1 MAVNP
6 KSLENLKK
14 FEKGFDPRRNIKGVP
29 RKLVSKI
36 SDIGYTNSEVND
48 TIKNIAALTE
58 DEVKQLADNTDCT
71 LLERMV
77 AKAILKDFGKG
88 SLWNLEL
95 IISRAFGKPKETQSV
110 ENTGKVEVVFI
121 KGKTIL

>member
-36 SDIGYTNSEVND
+36 SDIGYTNNQIID

-58 DEVKQLADNTDCT
+58 SEIKQIVENEDCT
-71 LLERMV
+71 VLERMIG
-77 AKAILKDFGKG
+77 KAILKDFGKG
-88 SLWNLEL
+88 SLWNLE
-95 IISRAFGKPKETQSV
+95 IIINRAFGKPKEIQAV